1 MLNIKFTN
9 HPLRSKIMN
18 LHSYFLFVVMFLLW
32 IQPLF
37 ASEDQDLFIQE
48 EHIPILQHCISDFDD
63 SDCNQK
69 ILEQTQN
76 ELEHLYDHVPQ
87 EKSETVMYSLNSKF
101 NTIFRGNGRN
111 HFNDFL
117 RLNLSKFRQTFAQN
131 DELANLIIVWKK
143 IGLDIPTVVED
154 KILSKSQ
161 FIVSPAEAPP
171 KVEA

>member
-1 MLNIKFTN
+1 
-9 HPLRSKIMN
+9 MN
-18 LHSYFLFVVMFLLW
+18 LYSYFLFVVMSLLW

-37 ASEDQDLFIQE
+37 ANEDQDLFIQE
-48 EHIPILQHCISDFDD
+48 EHIPILQYCMSDFDN

-69 ILEQTQN
+69 VLEQTQN
-76 ELEHLYDHVPQ
+76 ELEHLYDQVPQ
-87 EKSETVMYSLNSKF
+87 KSETVMYSLHSKF

-117 RLNLSKFRQTFAQN
+117 RLNLSKFRQSLFQN

-143 IGLDIPTVVED
+143 IGLDIPTVIEE

-171 KVEA
+171 KAEA